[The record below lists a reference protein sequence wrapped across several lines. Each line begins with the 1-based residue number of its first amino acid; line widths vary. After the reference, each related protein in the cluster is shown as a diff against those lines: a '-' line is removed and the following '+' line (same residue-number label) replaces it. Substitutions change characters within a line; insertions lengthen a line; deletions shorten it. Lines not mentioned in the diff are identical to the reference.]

1 MARPAR
7 VRIRRRNPW
16 VFLRRRLFGWNVRLD
31 IASILFGGERQLPCA
46 GEVYGLPPR
55 RTKGPHPEKVRQKA
69 PSNESGGKVR
79 CYSPRRFT
87 SGHLAGSQAR
97 DRSPSPKV
105 STVGERPCG
114 LGMAVISFE
123 EAAERT
129 WARVVERARDQLPE
143 SSFSMWFVGVR
154 ATSLHDGV
162 LEVTAPS
169 DYVRDWLAK
178 HYLDLIQGAATDF
191 VGQPVRVQLG
201 AEREPERGLIA
212 QAQAQAPA
220 PERQAR
226 TESERGAREL
236 PFPNFTFETFVAGP
250 SNRFAHAAAMAVA
263 EAPPSKAY
271 NPLFIYGGVG
281 LGKTHLLVAIAHHM
295 HRLAP
300 RFRVKYVTSE
310 SFMAEFIKAVRERQG
325 YQFAARHRDIDVLLV
340 DDIQFLAKR
349 EETQTEF
356 FHTFNALHEKERQ
369 IVIASDRPPQE
380 LGMEER
386 LQSRFRLGLCVDVQP
401 PDLETRIAILQLKA
415 QRESV
420 HFPDEVI
427 EFVASKFD
435 QNIRELEGALV
446 RVVAWSDLT
455 GQPISQELVEHALE
469 DLLPQAEAEIPPQ
482 VILDETARYYGLSV
496 ADLVSKSRSRPLT
509 NARHVAMYL
518 IRETT
523 GMTLPKIGELFD
535 RDHTTALHGINKIDK
550 NMRDREPVYRQ
561 VQDLSRI
568 IRNRTRAL

>member
-1 MARPAR
+1 
-7 VRIRRRNPW
+7 
-16 VFLRRRLFGWNVRLD
+16 
-31 IASILFGGERQLPCA
+31 
-46 GEVYGLPPR
+46 
-55 RTKGPHPEKVRQKA
+55 
-69 PSNESGGKVR
+69 
-79 CYSPRRFT
+79 
-87 SGHLAGSQAR
+87 
-97 DRSPSPKV
+97 
-105 STVGERPCG
+105 
-114 LGMAVISFE
+114 MAVASFA

-129 WARVVERARDQLPE
+129 WARVVDRARQELPE

-162 LEVTAPS
+162 LEVLAPS
-169 DYVRDWLAK
+169 DYVRDRLAK
-178 HYLDLIQGAATDF
+178 NYLDLIQAAATDAL
-191 VGQPVRVQLG
+191 GHPIQIHLGSDPDPVRPPLGEPPPPPPARPHAAAAAQLG
-201 AEREPERGLIA
+201 APG
-212 QAQAQAPA
+212 
-220 PERQAR
+220 
-226 TESERGAREL
+226 L
-236 PFPNFTFETFVAGP
+236 PFPNYTFETFVAGP

-263 EAPPSKAY
+263 ESPPSKAY

-281 LGKTHLLVAIAHHM
+281 LGKTHLLVAIGHHM

-300 RFRVKYVTSE
+300 SLRVKYVTSE

-325 YQFAARHRDIDVLLV
+325 YQFAARHRDVHVLMV

-415 QRESV
+415 QREAV
-420 HFPDEVI
+420 HLPEDVI
-427 EFVASKFD
+427 EFMASKFD
-435 QNIRELEGALV
+435 QSVRELEGALV

-455 GQPISQELVEHALE
+455 GQPISLDLADHALE

-482 VILDETARYYGLSV
+482 LILEETARYYSLAV

-518 IRETT
+518 VRECT

-550 NMRDREPVYRQ
+550 NLRDRELVYRQ

-568 IRNRTRAL
+568 IRNRSRSL